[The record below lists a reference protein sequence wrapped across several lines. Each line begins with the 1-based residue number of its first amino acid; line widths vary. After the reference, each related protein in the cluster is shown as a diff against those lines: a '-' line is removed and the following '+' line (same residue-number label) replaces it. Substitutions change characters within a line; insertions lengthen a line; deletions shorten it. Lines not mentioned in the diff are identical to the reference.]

1 MDSNNKYG
9 ICCGCPAI
17 SNKPREF
24 TNWRCAKIYN
34 NEMMKKIGKT
44 NSNDYRESLQYNGQ
58 SIIKNTFNDF
68 ENNYKC
74 KNNKSNV
81 FYIDSSKINE
91 YYDNLNMK
99 SQKQSKVRNFEKESK
114 GIDFTLIE
122 QNMSLSSLSFAP
134 FEDHI

>member
-1 MDSNNKYG
+1 MATTGLYFFSS
-9 ICCGCPAI
+9 I
-17 SNKPREF
+17 
-24 TNWRCAKIYN
+24 KI
-34 NEMMKKIGKT
+34 
-44 NSNDYRESLQYNGQ
+44 
-58 SIIKNTFNDF
+58 F
-68 ENNYKC
+68 
-74 KNNKSNV
+74 
-81 FYIDSSKINE
+81 NE